1 MSQPP
6 YPPGAPGTYV
16 GPQFVPPGTQAPA
29 PGPGPQLPG
38 QPPGQLPGPFAR
50 QPQPQLPYLPP
61 GPRPLPG
68 VPPAPQPLPPQPGP
82 LSLQRPAVV
91 GMAATMAVTAS
102 LQWICALSFAWLV
115 ATAGAANLSLQG
127 GEGGLFHLLH
137 RFHIS
142 MADGLAWPLFGL
154 PLLSFFA
161 GFLVLAPRPWARWT
175 LTGTGLLALGWSAW
189 WLQDDLIWWLAP
201 ALYIMVS
208 CLLLWTPGASRW
220 YRQRGLVPPHRPF

>member
-1 MSQPP
+1 MPPTLVDMSQPP

-16 GPQFVPPGTQAPA
+16 GPQFVPPGAPLPA
-29 PGPGPQLPG
+29 PGQGHQLPG
-38 QPPGQLPGPFAR
+38 QPSGPYV
-50 QPQPQLPYLPP
+50 PQAQLPYLPP
-61 GPRPLPG
+61 GPGPVPG
-68 VPPAPQPLPPQPGP
+68 APQPLPQ

-102 LQWICALSFAWLV
+102 LQWICVLSFAWLV

-142 MADGLAWPLFGL
+142 MVDGLAWPLYGL

-175 LTGTGLLALGWSAW
+175 LTGTGLIALGWSAW

-201 ALYIMVS
+201 ALYILIS

-220 YRQRGLVPPHRPF
+220 YRQRGLVQPYRPF